1 MSEIDPDMERLATF
15 LSVEF
20 LPMQQDGGLWK
31 GKKSAAVALHYLK
44 KQEERIASLEDEVR
58 HLQYEVSE
66 SSNP

>member
-1 MSEIDPDMERLATF
+1 MTDIDLDMQCLATF

-44 KQEERIASLEDEVR
+44 KQEERIASLVDEVR
-58 HLQYEVSE
+58 DLKDQLSKDRFL
-66 SSNP
+66 

>member
-1 MSEIDPDMERLATF
+1 MSEIDLDMARLATY

-58 HLQYEVSE
+58 NLQHEVFE
-66 SSNP
+66 SGNP